1 MIKIQRVNFRQILN
15 SAGKQALEVEIVTDK
30 NILGIA
36 SSPSAI
42 VPGDREILV
51 LDNYEN
57 EEIENLLKRICNKNI
72 ENQTEFDIILS
83 EYIEKLGTNICLPL
97 SLAFARVNAKSENIS
112 LVQYISKLAESSKN
126 KKFPIPLVTVFCGGI
141 HNKKEK
147 GSIQNIMIS
156 VNIHPFSKAVN
167 AITEIYTYIENEVK
181 EKDLLKGY
189 GASSGMIV
197 QNITT
202 DEKFRMI
209 QNAIQKLNYE
219 KEVSVAIDVAAEH
232 FYNDGKYIY
241 NGKILDSIDLS
252 KILKE
257 YIINYD
263 ITYIE
268 DPFNYNND
276 KCWKMLKKENPNI
289 VIAGDDIFATQEK
302 YISNELA
309 NCVIIK
315 MNQVGTLAGTIRAY
329 KKAKSEKMM
338 TCVSHR
344 SIETEDTF
352 MCDLA
357 VALNSDYVK
366 IGGPRRG
373 DRISKYNQLLRLEG
387 IE

>member
-15 SAGKQALEVEIVTDK
+15 SVGKQALEVEIVTDK

-42 VPGDREILV
+42 VPGNREILV
-51 LDNYEN
+51 SDNYEN
-57 EEIENLLKRICNKNI
+57 EEIENLLKTICNKNI

-83 EYIEKLGTNICLPL
+83 EYIKKLGTNICLPL
-97 SLAFARVNAKSENIS
+97 SLAFARVNAKSEKIS
-112 LVQYISKLAESSKN
+112 LVQYISKLADSSKN
-126 KKFPIPLVTVFCGGI
+126 KKFPIPLVTVFSGGI

-156 VNIHPFSKAVN
+156 VNIHPFYKAVS
-167 AITEIYTYIENEVK
+167 AITEIYTYIENELK

-209 QNAIQKLNYE
+209 QNVIQKFNYE
-219 KEVSVAIDVAAEH
+219 KEISIAIDVAAEH
-232 FYNDGKYIY
+232 FYSYGKYIY
-241 NGKILDSIDLS
+241 NGKILDSIELS

-257 YIINYD
+257 YIINYG

-268 DPFNYNND
+268 DPFNYNSE
-276 KCWKMLKKENPNI
+276 KCWKIFKKENPNI
-289 VIAGDDIFATQEK
+289 VIAGDDLFATQEK

-329 KKAKSEKMM
+329 KKAKSENIM

-357 VALNSDYVK
+357 IALNSDYIK

-387 IE
+387 ME